1 MLTKLYL
8 MKNVLFLIFVQF
20 TSFAF
25 ANDLNFGNVKS
36 ISLYYY
42 DKALYN
48 PCHGFWNEKEGA
60 YQEIIVK
67 EDSVLLNEK
76 QTKALKKHIVSKA
89 RKSPEFSVA
98 ADYILTVICTD
109 GRVYDLRVNRYT
121 DEVCLC
127 RLYADDI
134 DRYYYRI
141 DGIADVL
148 GDFVVGSLR
157 SRGEK
162 YKEPYCSFDVE
173 LIFRLKSNNKTI
185 KFFRDSCVIV
195 GEDGTETRCKDAD
208 AVRRCFLI
216 INSVFLNR
224 RMFYYT
230 SKFELNGMLSVS
242 YKERNGKEKEI
253 QPRRITNC
261 RGYYDNCNK
270 QIYKLFAILRTIE

>member
-1 MLTKLYL
+1 MRS
-8 MKNVLFLIFVQF
+8 VLFIILMQLCSSV
-20 TSFAF
+20 FAH
-25 ANDLNFGNVKS
+25 DLNFGKVKS

-42 DKALYN
+42 DQSLYN
-48 PCHGFWNEKEGA
+48 PSHGFWNEKEGA

-89 RKSPEFSVA
+89 RKSGEFLVL
-98 ADYILTVICTD
+98 ADYILIVTCAD
-109 GRVYDLRVNRYT
+109 GRVYDLRINRYT
-121 DEVCLC
+121 DEACLC

-148 GDFVVGSLR
+148 GDLVVGSLR

-173 LIFRLKSNNKTI
+173 LIFRLKSNNKTV

-261 RGYYDNCNK
+261 WGYYDNRNK

>member
-1 MLTKLYL
+1 MRS
-8 MKNVLFLIFVQF
+8 VLFIILMQF
-20 TSFAF
+20 CSSVFAH
-25 ANDLNFGNVKS
+25 DLNFGKVKS

-48 PCHGFWNEKEGA
+48 PCHGFWRENEGS
-60 YQEIIVK
+60 YSEISVR
-67 EDSVLLNEK
+67 EDSVVLSNK
-76 QTKALKKHIVSKA
+76 QTSALKKHIVSKA
-89 RKSPEFSVA
+89 RKSTEFSVA
-98 ADYILTVICTD
+98 SDYILTVNCAD

-157 SRGEK
+157 NRGEK

-216 INSVFLNR
+216 INAIFVNR
-224 RMFYYT
+224 RVPLFKT
-230 SKFELNGMLSVS
+230 GGMLSVL
-242 YKERNGKEKEI
+242 YKEKNGKEIEMKSI
-253 QPRRITNC
+253 C
-261 RGYYDNCNK
+261 HLDSMDFYNK
-270 QIYKLFAILRTIE
+270 QYYKLIAILRTIG

>member
-1 MLTKLYL
+1 MRS
-8 MKNVLFLIFVQF
+8 VLFIILMQLCSSV
-20 TSFAF
+20 FAH
-25 ANDLNFGNVKS
+25 DLNFGKVKS

-42 DKALYN
+42 DQSLYN
-48 PCHGFWNEKEGA
+48 PSHGFWRENEGS
-60 YQEIIVK
+60 YSEISVR
-67 EDSVLLNEK
+67 EDSVVLSNK
-76 QTKALKKHIVSKA
+76 QTSALQKHIVSKA
-89 RKSPEFSVA
+89 RKSGEFLVL
-98 ADYILTVICTD
+98 ADYILIVTCAD
-109 GRVYDLRVNRYT
+109 GRVYDLRINRYT
-121 DEVCLC
+121 DEACLC
-127 RLYADDI
+127 RLYSDDI

-173 LIFRLKSNNKTI
+173 LIFRLKSNNKTV

-230 SKFELNGMLSVS
+230 SKFELNGILSVS

-261 RGYYDNCNK
+261 WGYYDNRNK

>member
-1 MLTKLYL
+1 MR
-8 MKNVLFLIFVQF
+8 NVLFLIFVQF

-25 ANDLNFGNVKS
+25 ASDLNFGNVKS

-89 RKSPEFSVA
+89 RKSGEFLVL
-98 ADYILTVICTD
+98 ADYILIVTCAD
-109 GRVYDLRVNRYT
+109 GRVYDLRINRYT
-121 DEVCLC
+121 DEACLC
-127 RLYADDI
+127 RLYSDDI

-141 DGIADVL
+141 DGIADAL
-148 GDFVVGSLR
+148 GDLVVGSMR
-157 SRGEK
+157 NRGEK

-173 LIFRLKSNNKTI
+173 LIFRLKSKNKTV

-195 GEDGTETRCKDAD
+195 DKDGAEIRCKDAD

-261 RGYYDNCNK
+261 WGYYDNRNK

>member
-1 MLTKLYL
+1 MR
-8 MKNVLFLIFVQF
+8 NVLFLIFVQLS
-20 TSFAF
+20 SFAF

-48 PCHGFWNEKEGA
+48 PCHGFGNEKEGA

-89 RKSPEFSVA
+89 RKSGEFLVL
-98 ADYILTVICTD
+98 ADYILIVTCAD
-109 GRVYDLRVNRYT
+109 GRVYDLRINRYT
-121 DEVCLC
+121 DEACLC
-127 RLYADDI
+127 RLYSDDI

-148 GDFVVGSLR
+148 GDLVVGSMR
-157 SRGEK
+157 NRGEK

-216 INSVFLNR
+216 INYVFLNR

-261 RGYYDNCNK
+261 WGYYDNCNK
-270 QIYKLFAILRTIE
+270 QIYKLFAILRTIG

>member
-1 MLTKLYL
+1 MQLCSS
-8 MKNVLFLIFVQF
+8 V
-20 TSFAF
+20 FAH
-25 ANDLNFGNVKS
+25 DLNFGEVKS

-42 DKALYN
+42 DQSLYN
-48 PCHGFWNEKEGA
+48 PSHGFWNEKEGA

-67 EDSVLLNEK
+67 EDSVLLSNK
-76 QTKALKKHIVSKA
+76 QTSALQKHIVSKA
-89 RKSPEFSVA
+89 RNSPEFSVA
-98 ADYILTVICTD
+98 ADYILTVNCAD
-109 GRVYDLRVNRYT
+109 GRVYDLRINRYT

-157 SRGEK
+157 NRGEK

-261 RGYYDNCNK
+261 WGYYDNRNK

>member
-1 MLTKLYL
+1 MRS
-8 MKNVLFLIFVQF
+8 VLFIILMQLC
-20 TSFAF
+20 SSLFAH
-25 ANDLNFGNVKS
+25 DLNFGNVKS

-89 RKSPEFSVA
+89 RKSGEFLVL
-98 ADYILTVICTD
+98 ADYILIVTCAD
-109 GRVYDLRVNRYT
+109 GRVYDLRINRYT
-121 DEVCLC
+121 DEACLC
-127 RLYADDI
+127 RLYSDDI

-141 DGIADVL
+141 DGIADAL
-148 GDFVVGSLR
+148 GDLVVGSMR
-157 SRGEK
+157 NRGEK

-173 LIFRLKSNNKTI
+173 LIFRLKSNNKTV

-208 AVRRCFLI
+208 AIRRCFLI

-261 RGYYDNCNK
+261 WGYYDNRNK

>member
-1 MLTKLYL
+1 MRS
-8 MKNVLFLIFVQF
+8 VLFIILMQLCSSV
-20 TSFAF
+20 FAHG
-25 ANDLNFGNVKS
+25 LNFGKVKS

-42 DKALYN
+42 DQSLYN
-48 PCHGFWNEKEGA
+48 PSHGFWRENEGS
-60 YQEIIVK
+60 YSEISVR
-67 EDSVLLNEK
+67 EDSVVLSNK
-76 QTKALKKHIVSKA
+76 QTSALKKHIVSKA
-89 RKSPEFSVA
+89 RKSTEFSVA
-98 ADYILTVICTD
+98 ADYILTVNCAD

-148 GDFVVGSLR
+148 GDFVVGSMR
-157 SRGEK
+157 NRGEK

-173 LIFRLKSNNKTI
+173 LIFRLKSNNKTV

-242 YKERNGKEKEI
+242 YKERMARKKRFN
-253 QPRRITNC
+253 R
-261 RGYYDNCNK
+261 
-270 QIYKLFAILRTIE
+270 AV

>member
-1 MLTKLYL
+1 MRS
-8 MKNVLFLIFVQF
+8 VLFIILMQLCSSV
-20 TSFAF
+20 FAH
-25 ANDLNFGNVKS
+25 DLNFGNVKS

-60 YQEIIVK
+60 YSEISVR

-89 RKSPEFSVA
+89 RKSGEFFVL
-98 ADYILTVICTD
+98 ADYILIVTCAD
-109 GRVYDLRVNRYT
+109 GRVYDLRINRYT

-148 GDFVVGSLR
+148 GDLVVGSLR

-173 LIFRLKSNNKTI
+173 LIFRLKSNNKTV

-261 RGYYDNCNK
+261 WGYYDNRNK

>member
-1 MLTKLYL
+1 MRS
-8 MKNVLFLIFVQF
+8 VLFIILMQLCSSV
-20 TSFAF
+20 FAHG
-25 ANDLNFGNVKS
+25 LNFGNVKS

-42 DKALYN
+42 DQSLYN
-48 PCHGFWNEKEGA
+48 PSHGFWCENKGS
-60 YQEIIVK
+60 YSEISVR
-67 EDSVLLNEK
+67 EDSVVLSNK
-76 QTKALKKHIVSKA
+76 QTSALQKHIVSKA

-98 ADYILTVICTD
+98 ADYILTVNCTD

-141 DGIADVL
+141 DGIADAL
-148 GDFVVGSLR
+148 GDLVVGSLR
-157 SRGEK
+157 NRGEK

-173 LIFRLKSNNKTI
+173 LIFRLKSNNKTV

-261 RGYYDNCNK
+261 WGYYDNRNK

>member
-1 MLTKLYL
+1 MRSILFIIL
-8 MKNVLFLIFVQF
+8 MQLCSSLF
-20 TSFAF
+20 AH
-25 ANDLNFGNVKS
+25 DLNFGKVKS

-42 DKALYN
+42 DQSLYN
-48 PCHGFWNEKEGA
+48 PSHGFWRENEGS
-60 YQEIIVK
+60 YSEISVK
-67 EDSVLLNEK
+67 EDSVVLSDK
-76 QTKALKKHIVSKA
+76 QTLALKKHIVSRAK
-89 RKSPEFSVA
+89 KSTEFSVA
-98 ADYILTVICTD
+98 ADYILTVNCAD

-148 GDFVVGSLR
+148 GGFVVGSLR
-157 SRGEK
+157 NRGEK

-195 GEDGTETRCKDAD
+195 GEDGTETRYKDAD
-208 AVRRCFLI
+208 AVRRCCLI
-216 INSVFLNR
+216 INSVFVNR

-230 SKFELNGMLSVS
+230 SRFELNGMLSVS

-261 RGYYDNCNK
+261 WGFYDNCNK

>member
-1 MLTKLYL
+1 MQLCSS
-8 MKNVLFLIFVQF
+8 V
-20 TSFAF
+20 FAH
-25 ANDLNFGNVKS
+25 DLNFGNVKS

-60 YQEIIVK
+60 YSEISVR

-89 RKSPEFSVA
+89 RKSGEFFVL
-98 ADYILTVICTD
+98 ADYILIVTCAD
-109 GRVYDLRVNRYT
+109 GRVYDLRINRYT

-148 GDFVVGSLR
+148 GDLVVGSLR

-173 LIFRLKSNNKTI
+173 LIFRLKSNNKTV

-261 RGYYDNCNK
+261 WGYYDNRNK